1 MAVLDTELLN
11 QAIYRLLENGNADAN
26 GTVLTDM
33 FTVAEIVDALNQRQ
47 QKFLQDTGMVGIR
60 TTIPANQGQS
70 VYDLPADS
78 IMPRRLTWM
87 DGT

>member
-1 MAVLDTELLN
+1 VSVLDTELLN
-11 QAIYRLLENGNADAN
+11 NAIYRLLENGNADAA
-26 GTVLTDM
+26 GTLLTDM
-33 FTVAEIVDALNQRQ
+33 FTVPQIVDALNQRQ

-60 TTIPANQGQS
+60 TTITANQGQS

-78 IMPRRLTWM
+78 IMPRRLTWI